1 MMCVHVCNLVP
12 KYTCSIFYIQKLQ
25 MYSVIYLRF
34 CRVSR
39 SEISSKAYN
48 VFNLSVNGW
57 FWHCAWD
64 NMKTRFLIP
73 VFYGVQ

>member
-1 MMCVHVCNLVP
+1 MMCVHECNLVP
-12 KYTCSIFYIQKLQ
+12 KSCAIFYIQKLQ
-25 MYSVIYLRF
+25 MYSVIYLRL

-57 FWHCAWD
+57 S
-64 NMKTRFLIP
+64 
-73 VFYGVQ
+73 

>member
-1 MMCVHVCNLVP
+1 MMCVHECNLVP
-12 KYTCSIFYIQKLQ
+12 KSCSIFYIQKLQ
-25 MYSVIYLRF
+25 MYSVIYLRL

-57 FWHCAWD
+57 FCHCARD
-64 NMKTRFLIP
+64 NMKTRFSIP
-73 VFYGVQ
+73 VLYGVQ